1 MRRCQS
7 WPLRTSVEW
16 KFREV
21 AAGYGFAPNPSVP
34 SFLYGFD
41 GESDDDMPFL
51 LCGWC
56 GSVSCGATHYSYCLS
71 WRELSGELN
80 LELPQRMNQNFRLNR
95 DEFFLTSRRN
105 RLQVL
110 LKLLVHSLELY
121 AGVENYRLNEA
132 QSIEFLT
139 QRIPETYF
147 E

>member
-7 WPLRTSVEW
+7 WPLRTTVEW
-16 KFREV
+16 KYREV
-21 AAGYGFAPNPSVP
+21 AAGYGFAPDPSVP
-34 SFLYGFD
+34 SFVYGSD
-41 GESDDDMPFL
+41 GENDDDMPFL

-56 GSVSCGATHYSYCLS
+56 GSVSCCATHYSYCLS

-95 DEFFLTSRRN
+95 HGFFLTSRRN
-105 RLQVL
+105 RLQLL
-110 LKLLVHSLELY
+110 LKLLVRFLELY
-121 AGVENYRLNEA
+121 AGVETWRLNEA

-139 QRIPETYF
+139 QRMPVTF